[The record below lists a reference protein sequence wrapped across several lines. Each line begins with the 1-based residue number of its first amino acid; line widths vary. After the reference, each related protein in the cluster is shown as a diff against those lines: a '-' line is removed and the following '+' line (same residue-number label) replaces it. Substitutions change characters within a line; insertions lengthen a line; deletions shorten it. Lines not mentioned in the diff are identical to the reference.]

1 MEADLA
7 RYYRIDLGDLW
18 RGGLTLRRLAVL
30 VRHLPP
36 DAATMSELGGDGWT
50 LSHYLQ
56 ADLVH
61 ATTGQP
67 HPADPRV
74 RRAEE
79 EKLARLAEAQK
90 RAERRR
96 VEMNRRR
103 GGRS

>member
-18 RGGLTLRRLAVL
+18 RGGLTPRRLAVL
-30 VRHLPP
+30 LRHLPA
-36 DAATMSELGGDGWT
+36 DSATATAVGGDGWT

-61 ATTGQP
+61 ATSGQP

-79 EKLARLAEAQK
+79 EKLARLAEAKK
-90 RAERRR
+90 RADRRR
-96 VEMNRRR
+96 LEMDRRR
-103 GGRS
+103 GI